1 MVVGV
6 ALVVTLVTK
15 NEILVPVILIL
26 DMVPVMVLLAS
37 YVTVMV

>member
-1 MVVGV
+1 MVPGL
-6 ALVVTLVTK
+6 AFVTTPVTK
-15 NEILVPVILIL
+15 NEMLVPLIL